1 MRYIRQNYF
10 IKQLNIKIRK
20 LQRVRVAASPKKK
33 IKHLSL
39 NKTDFYNQLTDFFH
53 FNSFITYDK

>member
-20 LQRVRVAASPKKK
+20 LQGVRGTASPKK

-39 NKTDFYNQLTDFFH
+39 KKTDFYNQLTDFFH
-53 FNSFITYDK
+53 FNSFVTYDK